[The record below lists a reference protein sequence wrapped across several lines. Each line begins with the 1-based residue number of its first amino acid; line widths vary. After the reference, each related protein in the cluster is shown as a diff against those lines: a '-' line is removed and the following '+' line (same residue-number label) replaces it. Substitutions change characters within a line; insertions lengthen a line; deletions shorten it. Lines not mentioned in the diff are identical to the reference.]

1 MRRERRGFALS
12 REAPYPLAIDIGA
25 TKTVVAVLHDGAMKE
40 IARFPTESTP
50 VAEVDSIASAVKRNA
65 LALDASVVGIG
76 APGPLDPT
84 RGIILA
90 PPNLPGWRDFPL
102 TERLS
107 SALDKPVRLENDA
120 NAGALGEA
128 EDGSGRGFQ
137 SVYYLTISTGIG
149 SGLVIDGRIFGGHR
163 GIAGEVYAV
172 EPGHYAGHAR
182 GDNLN
187 ELSSGPGMVRRMKRK
202 LAAGAHSSLESVADF
217 DAPELLAAADAAD
230 PVALSTL
237 DEARNAI
244 AGLLTSVLF
253 IVAPH
258 VIVLAG
264 GLCTENRWFVE
275 PVRERVREW
284 MPIPELAE
292 VPIQRATLWD
302 RAVLFGAARM
312 VMPLR

>member
-1 MRRERRGFALS
+1 MLRGRRGFGLS
-12 REAPYPLAIDIGA
+12 RETPYPVAIDIGA
-25 TKTVVAVLHDGAMKE
+25 TKTVVAVLRHGAMKE
-40 IARFPTESTP
+40 IARFPTESVP
-50 VAEVDSIASAVKRNA
+50 AAEVDSIAAAVKNEP
-65 LALDASVVGIG
+65 LALHATAVGIG

-90 PPNLPGWRDFPL
+90 PPNLPRWRNFPL
-102 TERLS
+102 AERLS
-107 SALDKPVRLENDA
+107 SALDKPVQLENDA

-128 EDGSGRGFQ
+128 EDGSGRGFG

-149 SGLVIDGRIFGGHR
+149 SGLVIDGQIFGGHR

-172 EPGHYAGHAR
+172 EPGHYTGHAG

-187 ELSSGPGMVRRMKRK
+187 ELSSGPGMVRRARRK
-202 LAAGAHSSLESVADF
+202 LAAGARSSLESVAGF
-217 DAPELLAAADAAD
+217 DAPELLDAADAAD

-275 PVRERVREW
+275 PVRDRVREW
-284 MPIPELAE
+284 LPIPELAE

-312 VMPLR
+312 VMPPR